1 MSMAGLNSTFRGAI
15 VPGRSERLSKNGF
28 RMQRRM
34 KKMRTQTKAVIAS
47 VAVLAMLL
55 STVGG
60 VTYSW
65 FADTRS
71 TDIETGTADVSYSQ
85 DLVYDT
91 VSMGTSDVIN
101 VTNTAGEHTLT
112 VEVTNKGSVPVVYS
126 SKFLA
131 ERYSAYDAAGYTT
144 YKADYIMGANGNL
157 TQDTKGSWSGGFFQ
171 NNLQAFQVKVDG
183 NYESVGISTSSDSDG
198 VYAAGMNLELDGA
211 TTSLNV
217 KLTKWWI
224 ANDDLVIM
232 PGYSATLSFSLQYTK
247 TITQTV
253 TGGSEGETTQSRTIK
268 YNSNYAPTVRFVSS
282 CVQVDSYEAVRMAE
296 SNGTL
301 AGSIEVKQS
310 HAGYVFYEGESLENS
325 KTRIVIGWDAINI
338 KSSDG
343 KTLTV
348 TVEAEVEGKE
358 VIVSGEGCSFT
369 TGGRISYTLN
379 LGTGV
384 SSVSPMSNPMTVW
397 VDNTYT
403 LVSFSDSTG
412 TLAHT
417 VSYATSTNSDP

>member
-1 MSMAGLNSTFRGAI
+1 
-15 VPGRSERLSKNGF
+15 
-28 RMQRRM
+28 
-34 KKMRTQTKAVIAS
+34 MRTQTKAVIAS

-101 VTNTAGEHTLT
+101 VTNTAGGHTLT
-112 VEVTNKGSVPVVYS
+112 VKVTNKGSVPVVYS

-144 YKADYIMGANGNL
+144 YKADYIMGADGNL
-157 TQDTKGSWSGGFFQ
+157 TQDTNESWSKGFFQ

-198 VYAAGMNLELDGA
+198 VYAAGMNLELDGV

-253 TGGSEGETTQSRTIK
+253 TDGSEGETTQSRTIT

-282 CVQVDSYEAVRMAE
+282 CVQVDSYEAVRMTE

-301 AGSIEVKQS
+301 TGSIEVEQS
-310 HAGYVFYEGESLENS
+310 HAGYVFYEGESLGDS
-325 KTRIVIGWDAINI
+325 KTRIVIGWDAIDI
-338 KSSDG
+338 KSSNG

-348 TVEAEVEGKE
+348 KVE
-358 VIVSGEGCSFT
+358 SFV
-369 TGGRISYTLN
+369 G
-379 LGTGV
+379 
-384 SSVSPMSNPMTVW
+384 
-397 VDNTYT
+397 
-403 LVSFSDSTG
+403 
-412 TLAHT
+412 
-417 VSYATSTNSDP
+417 ATEYSK